1 MILLDDEQVNVALGL
16 LGKLLD
22 GEFADFIQVPPFRYD
37 GEKWG
42 YVQDR
47 TQFAVDSGWIT
58 VLEEEAA
65 LIDLL
70 RSHRKPAE
78 APVEAGEG

>member
-1 MILLDDEQVNVALGL
+1 MLDDGQVDIALGL
-16 LGKLLD
+16 LDKLLS
-22 GEFADFIQVPPFRYD
+22 GEFADFRYAGPFRYD
-37 GEKWG
+37 GKQWG
-42 YVQDR
+42 YSHDR

-58 VLEEEAA
+58 VSEEEAA

-78 APVEAGEG
+78 APVGFGEG